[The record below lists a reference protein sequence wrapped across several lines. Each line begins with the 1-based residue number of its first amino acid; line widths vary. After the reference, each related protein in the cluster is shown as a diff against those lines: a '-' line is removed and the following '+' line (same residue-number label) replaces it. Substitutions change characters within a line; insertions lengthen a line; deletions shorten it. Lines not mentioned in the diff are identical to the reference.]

1 MAKSDVAV
9 LDFGSSK
16 LTLLVGHR
24 TVNNNFSI
32 TASSDIDYAGFMEGE
47 FLDEDAL
54 KNDISKAVS
63 EINKTLSKPLTKL
76 YVGVPSE
83 FCQMEHRVLSKNFA
97 SRTRLNEKKIDALFF
112 NADKEVESNT
122 HSVINVSPLYFQLDN
137 SNITYEPLDCYCKSI
152 NVEACFILADDRFIS
167 IVGQALL
174 ELGIKDIEYVCSTLA
189 QGEYLFAPELKNS
202 GVLMVDCGYLTTT
215 VAYFKGEGLTEFKH
229 FSLGGGQITADLSEG
244 LKLPF
249 MLAEQVKQNL
259 LITVKATG
267 LDYYEAYNRS
277 NKLEKV
283 QSVQANEIALN
294 TIDEIVENIKAAID
308 SFEIE
313 PNDYETLYLTGGGLS
328 YLRGIK
334 FYLSRELG
342 RNVEI
347 VVPQPLKF
355 KKPDISSVIS
365 VLDTALNMEK

>member
-32 TASSDIDYAGFMEGE
+32 TASSDIDYAGFMDGE
-47 FLDEDAL
+47 FLEETAL
-54 KNDISKAVS
+54 LDDISFAVS
-63 EINKTLSKPLTKL
+63 EINKTLDRPITKL

-83 FCQMEHRVLSKNFA
+83 FCMMEHRILSKNFA
-97 SRTRLNEKKIDALFF
+97 GRTRLNAKKIDALFL
-112 NADKEVESNT
+112 NADKEIESET

-137 SNITYEPLDCYCKSI
+137 SNITFEPLDCYCKSI

-167 IVGQALL
+167 LINQILIS
-174 ELGIKDIEYVCSTLA
+174 LGIKDIEYVCSTLA
-189 QGEYLFAPELKNS
+189 QGEYLFAPEHRNH
-202 GVLMVDCGYLTTT
+202 GVLMVDCGYLTST
-215 VAYFKGEGLTEFKH
+215 VAYFKGEGMTEFKS

-267 LDYYEAYNRS
+267 LDYYEAYNKN

-294 TIDEIVENIKAAID
+294 TIDEIISNIKSTIE

-328 YLRGIK
+328 YLKGIK
-334 FYLSRELG
+334 FYMSRELG
-342 RNVEI
+342 RKVEI
-347 VVPQPLKF
+347 VSPRPLKF
-355 KKPDISSVIS
+355 KRPDISSVIS
-365 VLDTALNMEK
+365 LLDAALNMEK

>member
-32 TASSDIDYAGFMEGE
+32 TASSDIDYAGFMDGE
-47 FLDEDAL
+47 FLEEESLRD
-54 KNDISKAVS
+54 DISKAVL
-63 EINKTLSKPLTKL
+63 EVNKTLTKPLTKL

-83 FCQMEHRVLSKNFA
+83 FCQMEHRVLSKNYA
-97 SRTRLNEKKIDALFF
+97 SRTRINEKKIDALFF
-112 NADKEVESNT
+112 NADKEIESET
-122 HSVINVSPLYFQLDN
+122 HSVINVSPVYFQLDN
-137 SNITYEPLDCYCKSI
+137 SNITNDPLDCYCKSI

-167 IVGQALL
+167 IVGQTLL
-174 ELGIKDIEYVCSTLA
+174 NLGIKDIEYVCSTLA
-189 QGEYLFAPELKNS
+189 QGEYLFAPELRNH

-215 VAYFKGEGLTEFKH
+215 VAYFKGEGMTEFKH

-267 LDYYEAYNRS
+267 LDYYEAYNKS
-277 NKLEKV
+277 NRLEKV

-294 TIDEIVENIKAAID
+294 AIDDIVDNIKQAIA

-313 PNDYETLYLTGGGLS
+313 PNDYETVYFTGGGLC

-334 FYLSRELG
+334 YYLGRELD
-342 RNVEI
+342 RKVEI
-347 VVPQPLKF
+347 VMPKPLKF
-355 KKPDISSVIS
+355 KKPDVSSVIS
-365 VLDTALNMEK
+365 VLDTALNMER